1 LVARSLPGARGAAL
15 RARPQ
20 KEIAGN
26 VKQLTRV
33 RSPAKDVKS
42 HWNGFRAVEG
52 LMSTK
57 NLWNNSVPRV
67 ELDQRAR
74 DARLRLDQI
83 ERLAVPPSAEMSSS
97 FGRRSI
103 TPSTSSRF
111 DGEGG

>member
-1 LVARSLPGARGAAL
+1 
-15 RARPQ
+15 
-20 KEIAGN
+20 
-26 VKQLTRV
+26 
-33 RSPAKDVKS
+33 
-42 HWNGFRAVEG
+42 
-52 LMSTK
+52 MSTK

-103 TPSTSSRF
+103 TPQPRQNLMEREDERRLPLPLIGLSTAEAAATLLIGADRPQEI
-111 DGEGG
+111 DLAEGRPQHVGEIELTVGALP